1 MGGRVEGGDVWWG
14 VSDNDRKGGG
24 GGAAGGVSGGEADE
38 VIAGVGE
45 GRFEVGTY
53 TEEGFIG
60 HEVPLK
66 GEVHFFGRKGV
77 FGGEGDGER
86 SRTGKGEG

>member
-1 MGGRVEGGDVWWG
+1 MEGGDVRWG

-38 VIAGVGE
+38 VIAVVGE

-66 GEVHFFGRKGV
+66 GEVHFFGRKG
-77 FGGEGDGER
+77 FSGGEGDGER
-86 SRTGKGEG
+86 SGTGKGEG